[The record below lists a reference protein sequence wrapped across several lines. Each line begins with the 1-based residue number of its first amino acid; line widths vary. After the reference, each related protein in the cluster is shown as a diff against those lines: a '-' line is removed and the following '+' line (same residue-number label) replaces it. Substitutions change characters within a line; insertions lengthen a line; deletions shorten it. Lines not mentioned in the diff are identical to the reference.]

1 MAILKPLVIF
11 MAILIF
17 ALFGVVVWRMVVLFG
32 GETADTAGFPPIS
45 LGLAPTCQIT
55 AATLDG
61 DRLTVVTGPVT
72 AIAVSDI
79 ATCNAVHI
87 IDIADGTVIGNV
99 KP

>member
-17 ALFGVVVWRMVVLFG
+17 ALFGVVIWRVVTLFG
-32 GETADTAGFPPIS
+32 APPEATAGFSPIT
-45 LGLAPTCQIT
+45 LGLAPACRIT

-61 DRLTVVTGPVT
+61 DRLTVVTGPIT
-72 AIAVSDI
+72 PIGAGDT

-87 IDIADGTVIGNV
+87 IDIAQGTVIGNV